1 LLHELSHRV
10 KNTLATVQSITAQTL
25 RAGGASPD
33 MRATLEGRLIA
44 LARAHGVLMERNWK
58 GADLRET
65 VDRALDAFVGNG
77 DNRLRLEGPPIDVS
91 PKVALALAMA
101 LQELTTN
108 AIKYGALSNGTGPV
122 NVSWTV
128 WDKDPPVLS
137 LRWQEG
143 GGPPVEPPSHRG
155 FGSRLLK
162 RNLAEE
168 LGGEV
173 DVQYRRA
180 GVVCAINFPLQGGDD
195 DDPA

>member
-1 LLHELSHRV
+1 
-10 KNTLATVQSITAQTL
+10 
-25 RAGGASPD
+25 
-33 MRATLEGRLIA
+33 
-44 LARAHGVLMERNWK
+44 
-58 GADLRET
+58 
-65 VDRALDAFVGNG
+65 
-77 DNRLRLEGPPIDVS
+77 
-91 PKVALALAMA
+91 MA

-108 AIKYGALSNGTGPV
+108 AIKYGALSNDTGHV

-143 GGPPVEPPSHRG
+143 GGPAVEPPSHQG

-173 DVQYRRA
+173 DVQYGRA

>member
-1 LLHELSHRV
+1 MV
-10 KNTLATVQSITAQTL
+10 W
-25 RAGGASPD
+25 D
-33 MRATLEGRLIA
+33 
-44 LARAHGVLMERNWK
+44 WK

-77 DNRLRLEGPPIDVS
+77 DGRLRLEGSPIDVS
-91 PKVALALAMA
+91 PKVALAVAMA

-108 AIKYGALSNGTGPV
+108 AIKYGALSNGAGHV

-128 WDKDPPVLS
+128 RDKDPPVLS

-143 GGPPVEPPSHRG
+143 GGPPVEPPSHQG

-173 DVQYRRA
+173 DVQYARA
-180 GVVCAINFPLQGGDD
+180 GVVCAIDFPLPGDD
-195 DDPA
+195 GDPA